1 MMPNNIEG
9 EGRVFTPG
17 FRIMLDLFSTAI
29 GAGIAYGYLINP
41 SHEMAPLA
49 DLLFSFIL
57 FISGLVAGVPLFLII
72 VSSIPAV
79 LLSRVPLPLIA
90 SGMAPVVVL
99 LILRLL
105 RVGYDVRFLVSG
117 MGRLGRLLDA
127 IIIQAGVLALVTVI
141 GGSFTLYLVE
151 SGAPESHVHS
161 LTDAFWLTLVTI
173 TTVGYGD
180 MVPTTPAGKVVA
192 STLMLVGIGMFT
204 FFLSTLA
211 AGLVRIVM
219 AEEEP
224 SPMEVKKKLLIEM
237 IKRIE
242 ELDDEEYDML
252 RKHLDMLYTIAT
264 ADKRSIIKIDLS
276 PESLGIPSML
286 LGDLKRDTVEAEQ

>member
-29 GAGIAYGYLINP
+29 GAGIAYGYLLNP
-41 SHEMAPLA
+41 GHEMAPLA
-49 DLLFSFIL
+49 DVLFSLIL
-57 FISGLVAGVPLFLII
+57 FISGLIAGVPLVLII
-72 VSSIPAV
+72 ASSIPAV
-79 LLSRVPLPLIA
+79 LLSRVPVSTLANGI
-90 SGMAPVVVL
+90 APVVLL
-99 LILRLL
+99 LILRIL
-105 RVGYDVRFLVSG
+105 RVAYDVRFLVSG

-151 SGAPESHVHS
+151 SGAPGSHVHS

-180 MVPTTPAGKVVA
+180 MVPITPAGKVVA
-192 STLMLVGIGMFT
+192 SMLMLVGIGMFT
-204 FFLSTLA
+204 FLLSTLA
-211 AGLVRIVM
+211 AGLVKIVM

-224 SPMEVKKKLLIEM
+224 SPMEAKKKLLIEM

-276 PESLGIPSML
+276 PESLGVPPTL
-286 LGDLKRDTVEAEQ
+286 LGELEKDKVEA